1 MKNSNDILS
10 LIRELKAHQ
19 EKNLLKL
26 GKRIIPA
33 LTSDDVL
40 QPNDFPELELNPH
53 FRYEE
58 GILHGIQSVEMAIQ
72 AKLKDEIYNLKE
84 CD

>member
-1 MKNSNDILS
+1 MKNSNELLE
-10 LIRELKAHQ
+10 LIREMRSYQ
-19 EKNLLKL
+19 EKALLNL
-26 GKRIIPA
+26 GKRIIPT

-72 AKLKDEIYNLKE
+72 AKIKAEIYSHE
-84 CD
+84 ARD

>member
-1 MKNSNDILS
+1 MKNSNEMLD
-10 LIRELKAHQ
+10 LIREMRSYQ
-19 EKNLLKL
+19 EKNLLNL

-58 GILHGIQSVEMAIQ
+58 GILHGIQSVEMALQ
-72 AKLKDEIYNLKE
+72 AKVKDATYNHE
-84 CD
+84 AHD